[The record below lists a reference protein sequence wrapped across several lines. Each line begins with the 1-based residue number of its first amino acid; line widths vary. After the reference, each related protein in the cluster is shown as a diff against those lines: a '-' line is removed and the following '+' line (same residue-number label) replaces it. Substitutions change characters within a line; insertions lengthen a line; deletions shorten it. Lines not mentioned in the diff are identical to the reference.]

1 MTILIAVAQVWKNSK
16 FTIERN
22 HGTTPGTVVFRLSGP
37 FTVRDMHGDFFS
49 GSNQKCHCAKPLHRA
64 DNGDV
69 LQRGYTMSRVTIKT
83 GFMDADG
90 REEELIEYL
99 CDYPNCPNIATNVVG
114 CRELRQMAA
123 VCEVHTS
130 STARV

>member
-1 MTILIAVAQVWKNSK
+1 
-16 FTIERN
+16 
-22 HGTTPGTVVFRLSGP
+22 
-37 FTVRDMHGDFFS
+37 
-49 GSNQKCHCAKPLHRA
+49 
-64 DNGDV
+64 
-69 LQRGYTMSRVTIKT
+69 MSRVTIKT